1 MDNWVYIP
9 LIFLNSILVLRM
21 IRDKRVN
28 LFLKILLGISYFG
41 WNALPLVLSSFTSM
55 QKYTLQWNRD
65 LLFFCNVAN
74 QAFLFFVFFFAY
86 VLIRRKQTPKWCERY
101 DFQEKS
107 GFINVSV
114 IVSLFFLILSIFN
127 QMTSTV
133 LYTDFNLEEM
143 TTDTEVGPYV
153 LLTSLCRFFLL
164 ALILFRSDC
173 ISRVLRGIIVC
184 LLIIYYILFAMYGG
198 RIALFGV
205 LIMFLYLFI
214 EHKNLKHAMFA
225 GVFLFLAFLL
235 LPVLGELRQSGSRVT
250 ASQVVE
256 KTGSSTTEGIIR
268 EITIKT
274 NSVDYSSFLLTS
286 DGIGNAG
293 IRVYSSQLY
302 SLIPRFIYP
311 DKPYGS
317 SKDGTPMGEY
327 ARYAASI
334 VSSNADSTGYN
345 VGTST
350 SIVSLWTLGWPMY
363 ILQIFISGFFIWL
376 LNCVFNSKKLL
387 FIAFVMF
394 SINYPA
400 CLIDISLDILIRDI
414 QRWLVLYL
422 LLRLVIPTKRT
433 VMQ

>member
-1 MDNWVYIP
+1 MDNWIYIP
-9 LIFLNSILVLRM
+9 LIILNSILVLRM
-21 IRDKRVN
+21 MKDKKVN

-55 QKYTLQWNRD
+55 QKYTLQWSSD
-65 LLFFCNVAN
+65 LLYFCNVAN
-74 QAFLFFVFFFAY
+74 QIFLFFVYLFAY
-86 VLIRRKQTPKWCERY
+86 ILIRRKQSPKWCERY

-107 GFINVSV
+107 SFINISV

-127 QMTSTV
+127 QITNTA
-133 LYTDFNLEEM
+133 LYTDFNLEDI

-153 LLTSLCRFFLL
+153 LFTSLSRFYLI
-164 ALILFRSDC
+164 ALILFKREQ
-173 ISRVLRGIIVC
+173 IGRVLRGLIIG
-184 LLIIYYILFAMYGG
+184 LLIVYYLLFAIYGG
-198 RIALFGV
+198 RIALFGI
-205 LIMFLYLFI
+205 LILFIYLFV
-214 EHKNLKHAMFA
+214 EHKNLKHATFA
-225 GVFLFLAFLL
+225 ALFLFLAFLL

-250 ASQVVE
+250 ASQVVA
-256 KTGSSTTEGIIR
+256 KSGSSSLEGILR

-327 ARYAASI
+327 ARYAASV

-345 VGTST
+345 VGTAT
-350 SIVSLWTLGWPMY
+350 SIVALWALGWPMY

-376 LNCVFNSKKLL
+376 LNSVFNSRKLL
-387 FIAFVMF
+387 FIAFVLF
-394 SINYPA
+394 TINYPA
-400 CLIDISLDILIRDI
+400 CLIDISLDIFIRDI
-414 QRWLVLYL
+414 QRWLVLYF

-433 VMQ
+433 VTQ